1 MDMTT
6 VFMLAVL
13 AVLVLF
19 MMRNGRKRKRDAEEL
34 QAKVV
39 AGAHVMTNFG
49 VYGDI
54 VSIDEA
60 ENKIVLQTS
69 PGNTLTI
76 HRQAVARVIED
87 DATPAPSAGEAIGAD
102 IANLA
107 INPDAESGNLE
118 IDPKFGERK
127 KK

>member
-19 MMRNGRKRKRDAEEL
+19 MFRNGRKRSKDAAEL
-34 QAKVV
+34 QSKVV

-60 ENKIVLQTS
+60 DNKIVLETS
-69 PGNTLTI
+69 PGHSLTI
-76 HRQAVARVIED
+76 HRQAIARVIEESS
-87 DATPAPSAGEAIGAD
+87 APAPSAGEAIGSD
-102 IANLA
+102 LTNLA
-107 INPDAESGNLE
+107 LNPDAESGKLE
-118 IDPKFGERK
+118 IDPQFGERK
-127 KK
+127 KD

>member
-1 MDMTT
+1 MDLTT

-19 MMRNGRKRKRDAEEL
+19 MFRNGRKRQRDAAAL

-76 HRQAVARVIED
+76 HRQAIARVVED
-87 DATPAPSAGEAIGAD
+87 NAAPAPSAGEAIGAD
-102 IANLA
+102 IASLA
-107 INPDAESGNLE
+107 INPEAESGNLE

-127 KK
+127 KD

>member
-60 ENKIVLQTS
+60 ENKIALQTS

-76 HRQAVARVIED
+76 HRQAVARVIEE

>member
-1 MDMTT
+1 MDLTT

-19 MMRNGRKRKRDAEEL
+19 MFRNGRKRAKDAAAL
-34 QAKVV
+34 QAQVV

-54 VSIDEA
+54 ISIDEA
-60 ENKIVLQTS
+60 ENKIVLETS

-76 HRQAVARVIED
+76 HRQAIARVID
-87 DATPAPSAGEAIGAD
+87 PDAAVAPSAGETLGSD
-102 IANLA
+102 ITNLA
-107 INPDAESGNLE
+107 LNPEAESGKLE
-118 IDPKFGERK
+118 IDPQFGERK
-127 KK
+127 KD

>member
-6 VFMLAVL
+6 IFMLAVL

-19 MMRNGRKRKRDAEEL
+19 MIRNGRKRQKDAAEL

-69 PGNTLTI
+69 PGNNLTI
-76 HRQAVARVIED
+76 HRQAIARVIEPD
-87 DATPAPSAGEAIGAD
+87 TAPAPSAGESLGSD
-102 IANLA
+102 LTNLA
-107 INPDAESGNLE
+107 LNPEAESGNLE

-127 KK
+127 KD

>member
-19 MMRNGRKRKRDAEEL
+19 MMRNGRKRKRDAEDL
-34 QAKVV
+34 QSKVV

-76 HRQAVARVIED
+76 HRQAVARVVD
-87 DATPAPSAGEAIGAD
+87 NDAAPAPSAGEAIGAD
-102 IANLA
+102 LANLA
-107 INPDAESGNLE
+107 INPDAESGSLE

-127 KK
+127 NK

>member
-1 MDMTT
+1 MDLTT

-19 MMRNGRKRKRDAEEL
+19 MFRNGRKRQRDAAAL

-39 AGAHVMTNFG
+39 TGAHVMTNFG
-49 VYGDI
+49 VFGDI

-76 HRQAVARVIED
+76 HRQGIARVIEENE
-87 DATPAPSAGEAIGAD
+87 TLAPSAGEAIGAD
-102 IANLA
+102 LAGLA
-107 INPDAESGNLE
+107 INPEAESGNLE
-118 IDPKFGERK
+118 IDPKFGERTK
-127 KK
+127 D